1 MLPLS
6 SWISP
11 ITNIDPKSRGT
22 SAHGFSR
29 IMRGK
34 FMKLNEG
41 FEKTVTSETV
51 ERWRYP
57 RFFGENSGE
66 TALITGTDAV
76 HISRVLRMKSGD
88 LAIVCDGNGTDCLCR
103 IVSAEEKGVVLEVL
117 DRRSSEGEPTVT
129 VRLFQCLPKS
139 DKMDFIVQ
147 KAVELGAAEVIPVIS
162 KRCVSRP
169 DAKTAAK
176 KAERWQRIAE
186 EAAKQCGRGR
196 IPEVRDMLTFGEAV
210 KAHGDGVG
218 ILFYECGGEHLNSL
232 VAPETRLIDVYIGSE
247 GGFEE
252 NEAELAKNAGIIPAT
267 LGTRILRC
275 ETAPVAALAVL
286 MNLTNNM

>member
-1 MLPLS
+1 
-6 SWISP
+6 
-11 ITNIDPKSRGT
+11 
-22 SAHGFSR
+22 
-29 IMRGK
+29 
-34 FMKLNEG
+34 MKLNEE
-41 FEKTVTSETV
+41 FEKTVTQENI

-57 RFFGENSGE
+57 RFFGENAGE
-66 TALITGTDAV
+66 TALITGGGAV
-76 HISRVLRMKSGD
+76 HISRVLRMKAGD

-103 IVSAEEKGVVLEVL
+103 ILSAGESAVELEVL
-117 DRRSSEGEPTVT
+117 DRRASEGEPTVR
-129 VRLFQCLPKS
+129 VRLFQCMPKS

-147 KAVELGAAEVIPVIS
+147 KAVELGASEVIPVIS

-169 DAKTAAK
+169 DVKTAVK
-176 KAERWQRIAE
+176 KCERWQRIAE

-196 IPEVRDMLTFGEAV
+196 IPTIGEMLTFGEAV
-210 KAHGDGVG
+210 KAHCAGTG
-218 ILFYECGGEHLNSL
+218 ILFYECGGERLNSL
-232 VAPETRLIDVYIGSE
+232 VSPETDAIDVYIGSE

-252 NEAELAKNAGIIPAT
+252 AEAELAKNAGIRLAT

>member
-1 MLPLS
+1 
-6 SWISP
+6 
-11 ITNIDPKSRGT
+11 
-22 SAHGFSR
+22 
-29 IMRGK
+29 
-34 FMKLNEG
+34 MKLNEE
-41 FEKTVTSETV
+41 FEKTVTSGAV

-76 HISRVLRMKSGD
+76 HILRVLRMKTGD

-103 IVSAEEKGVVLEVL
+103 IISAAENGVELSVL
-117 DRRSSEGEPTVT
+117 DRRTSEGEPSVI
-129 VRLFQCLPKS
+129 VRLFQCMPKS

-147 KAVELGAAEVIPVIS
+147 KAVELGACEVIPVIS

-169 DAKTAAK
+169 DAKTAVK
-176 KAERWQRIAE
+176 KRERWQRIAE

-196 IPEVRDMLTFGEAV
+196 IPAVGELLTFGEAV
-210 KAHGDGVG
+210 RAHSGDTG
-218 ILFYECGGEHLNSL
+218 ILFYECGGERLNDL
-232 VAPETRLIDVYIGSE
+232 VGPDTGSIDVYIGSE
-247 GGFEE
+247 GGFEPS
-252 NEAELAKNAGIIPAT
+252 EAELAVSAGICPAT

>member
-1 MLPLS
+1 
-6 SWISP
+6 
-11 ITNIDPKSRGT
+11 
-22 SAHGFSR
+22 
-29 IMRGK
+29 
-34 FMKLNEG
+34 MKLNEE
-41 FEKTVTSETV
+41 FEKTVTSGEV

-57 RFFGENSGE
+57 RFFGEHTGD

-76 HISRVLRMKSGD
+76 HISRVLRMKAGD
-88 LAIVCDGNGTDCLCR
+88 LALVCDGNGTDCLCR
-103 IVSAEEKGVVLEVL
+103 IVSAGENVVELEVL
-117 DRRSSEGEPTVT
+117 DRRPSEGEPTVA

-147 KAVELGAAEVIPVIS
+147 KAVELGASEVIPVIS

-176 KAERWQRIAE
+176 KRERWQRIAE
-186 EAAKQCGRGR
+186 EAAKQCGRGK
-196 IPEVRDMLTFGEAV
+196 IPTVGEMLTFGEAV
-210 KAHGDGVG
+210 KAHTGGVG
-218 ILFYECGGEHLNSL
+218 ILFYECGGERLNTL
-232 VAPETRLIDVYIGSE
+232 VTPEIRSVDIYIGSE
-247 GGFEE
+247 GGFEAA
-252 NEAELAKNAGIIPAT
+252 EAELAANAGIRPAT